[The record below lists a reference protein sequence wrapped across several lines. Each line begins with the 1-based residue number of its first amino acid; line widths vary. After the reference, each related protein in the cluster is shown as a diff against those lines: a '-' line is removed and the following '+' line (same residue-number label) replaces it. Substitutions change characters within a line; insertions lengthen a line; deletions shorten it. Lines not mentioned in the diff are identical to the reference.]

1 MEVERFKHRQL
12 APTVGPSSRSSAE
25 FEGLSST
32 RSIYSAAGSASHAF
46 ASSPVSNSKQ
56 LDNSVTLHKLWSSDE
71 LTTICGSWVLALIR
85 RHAASSR
92 IRRPQPASPVRACRA
107 LARTNFNQ
115 VIESA
120 CKSSWRVRIRP
131 GHTPNRSPAVLRKR
145 KKQCLIAR
153 FLAKGRKHPPKQAGT
168 WARNSLYWKL
178 AICTEKATNQA

>member
-12 APTVGPSSRSSAE
+12 APTVGPSSRSSSE

-32 RSIYSAAGSASHAF
+32 RSIYSVASSASHAF
-46 ASSPVSNSKQ
+46 ASSPISNSKQ
-56 LDNSVTLHKLWSSDE
+56 LDNSATLHE

-85 RHAASSR
+85 RHAAPSQ

-120 CKSSWRVRIRP
+120 CKLSWRVRIRP

-153 FLAKGRKHPPKQAGT
+153 FLAKGHKHPPKQAGT

-178 AICTEKATNQA
+178 AIRTEKATNKA